1 MIDNKKYPEI
11 YFSSPVR
18 SRLDKTPPIP
28 SAPIEP
34 KKPIKPVAPPSKKE
48 GLGCLVIFVIGGIA
62 AVISVISSS
71 DFDIEAFF
79 AVFGFGVSV
88 FMLIF
93 FSILDVKSEK
103 QDRLQYEEDEKR
115 YPVLL
120 EKYKKSY
127 QEYLTRKDIY
137 DAQIEKIMSPSN
149 LTRYRQEMIMSWLK
163 VRERPQFMSF
173 NDSDVVKK
181 GVSEKYFMNLL
192 SKRYEVLDNQKIPVG
207 AKYYYPDIIII
218 CDNLYIDIE
227 IDEPYV
233 GSDGS
238 PIHYLEEEYGLL
250 FSVDIKRN
258 DYMINHGWEV
268 IRFSEEQIFLHT
280 EECIK
285 IVDNVISAIKEG
297 KDQFE
302 IPSSMVTPKWTKE
315 QSSKLAYQR
324 FRNTYIPRRYLAY
337 IESETSKSYV
347 EIEQAHTISRLT
359 STNMTSFSDAQSKN
373 RNNITNIRNKYD
385 SAAHN
390 WVEVD
395 SQKLSDEVMANI
407 TDCRIKQGLYGKVL
421 CFTMKD
427 GSARLANWSNQA
439 PDYPAGTIIAPE
451 SVTLVRLQ
459 DKMTDD
465 WVLRASGE
473 AL

>member
-11 YFSSPVR
+11 YFSFPVR
-18 SRLDKTPPIP
+18 SRLDKAPPIP

-79 AVFGFGVSV
+79 AVFWLGVFV

-93 FSILDVKSEK
+93 FSILAVKSEK

-120 EKYKKSY
+120 EQYKKSY

-207 AKYYYPDIIII
+207 GKYYYPDIIII

-238 PIHYLEEEYGLL
+238 PIHYLEEYGLL
-250 FSVDIKRN
+250 FSVDRKRN

-285 IVDNVISAIKEG
+285 IVGNVISAIKEG

-315 QSSKLAYQR
+315 ESSKLAYQR
-324 FRNTYIPRRYLAY
+324 FRNKYIPRRYLVY

-347 EIEQAHTISRLT
+347 EIEQDHPISRLT

-395 SQKLSDEVMANI
+395 SQKISPEDQESIA
-407 TDCRIKQGLYGKVL
+407 DCRLKQGLYGKVL

-427 GSARLANWSNQA
+427 GTVRLANWSNQA
-439 PDYPAGTIIAPE
+439 PDYPAGTVIALD
-451 SVTLVRLQ
+451 SVTLIRLE
-459 DKMTDD
+459 DKITGDMI
-465 WVLRASGE
+465 LRASGE
-473 AL
+473 AI